1 MMEST
6 QILHNIKKHVGLFVC
21 YVKRFGKE
29 RVYKRLIVVFT
40 LFIVSFYSLFFWG
53 LASTGSN
60 RGRLAPPQM
69 IEVEDKI
76 ALNHILTNEMS
87 DFDGCEKLDRAI
99 ERFMRANAVKGA
111 SFAVMNDDKL
121 LYAKGYG
128 YINDSDSIPC
138 TVKNIFRIASV
149 SKLITAIGIMKL
161 KEDGRL
167 QLSDKVFGSNG
178 ILNDSVYLNYK
189 DKKLEMITI
198 DDLLRHRGGFRS
210 PHGDPMFNAKT
221 VAGFLKKELPLSTRD
236 YVEYATR
243 VGLRWKPGT
252 SSRYS
257 NLGYLIL
264 SSVIEKLSGSRYEEY
279 IKNNIFEPLGI
290 YDIHIAEN
298 FPEDRDEHE
307 VYYYDGGNSD
317 FTEAYD
323 GSEDWV
329 EKANGG
335 NDVKALLGAGAWVAS
350 PVELL
355 KLVAAVDNI
364 DYRPDILSF
373 ESIEEMLTP
382 QKNLIPIGWSKVT
395 KKEWFRSGNMSGTN
409 ALIKKEPNGYIWV
422 FVTNTSSWK
431 GPKFYLEINSNI
443 RRALN
448 KVKEWPQGRDLFSV
462 KQNKDGR

>member
-1 MMEST
+1 MKRSPLQYIWK
-6 QILHNIKKHVGLFVC
+6 QIRLFIC
-21 YVKRFGKE
+21 YVMRFGKE

-40 LFIVSFYSLFFWG
+40 FFTILFFTLFFCG
-53 LASTGSN
+53 LASTVNN
-60 RGRLAPPQM
+60 RNKVERQSIKDT
-69 IEVEDKI
+69 IEVKV

-87 DFDGCEKLDRAI
+87 DFEGCEKLDRAI
-99 ERFMRANAVKGA
+99 ERFMRANAMKGA
-111 SFAVMNDDKL
+111 SFAVMKDDKL

-128 YINDSDSIPC
+128 YINDEDSTAC
-138 TVKNIFRIASV
+138 TVKNIFRIASG

-161 KEDGRL
+161 KEEGKL
-167 QLSDKVFGSNG
+167 QLTDKVFGPTG
-178 ILNDSVYLNYK
+178 ILNDSIYLNYK

-210 PHGDPMFNAKT
+210 PHGDPMFNAKS
-221 VAGFLKKELPLSTRD
+221 VANYLKKELPLSTRD

-243 VGLRWKPGT
+243 VGLRWTPGT

-264 SSVIEKLSGSRYEEY
+264 SSVIEKLSGSRYEDY
-279 IKNNIFEPLGI
+279 IKLHILEPLGI

-307 VYYYDGGNSD
+307 VYYYDGGGSD
-317 FTEAYD
+317 FIEAYD

-350 PVELL
+350 PAELL
-355 KLVAAVDNI
+355 KLVAAIDNV
-364 DYRPDILSF
+364 DYRPDILSS
-373 ESIEEMLTP
+373 ESIEEMTLP
-382 QKNLIPIGWSKVT
+382 QKNLIPIGWSKVS

-409 ALIKKEPNGYIWV
+409 ALIKKESNGYIWV

-443 RRALN
+443 KRALN
-448 KVKEWPQGRDLFSV
+448 KVKKWPEGRDLFEYNSLTL
-462 KQNKDGR
+462 

>member
-1 MMEST
+1 MQGSP
-6 QILHNIKKHVGLFVC
+6 ILHIKRLLRLLAC
-21 YVKRFGKE
+21 YISRFDKE
-29 RVYKRLIVVFT
+29 RVYKRMIVIFSFFLVTFFT
-40 LFIVSFYSLFFWG
+40 LFFWG

-60 RGRLAPPQM
+60 KSYVAPPHEEVK
-69 IEVEDKI
+69 EVEKI

-87 DFDGCEKLDRAI
+87 NFDGCEKLDRAI
-99 ERFMRANAVKGA
+99 ERFMRANAIKGA
-111 SFAVMNDDKL
+111 SFAIMKDDRL

-128 YINDSDSIPC
+128 YINDSDSTAC
-138 TVKNIFRIASV
+138 TVKNIFRVASV

-161 KEDGRL
+161 KEDGKL
-167 QLSDKVFGSNG
+167 QLSDKVFGPNG
-178 ILNDSVYLNYK
+178 ILNDSIYLNYR
-189 DKKLEMITI
+189 DKKMEMITVE
-198 DDLLRHRGGFRS
+198 DLLRHRSGFRS
-210 PHGDPMFNAKT
+210 PHGDPMFNAKA
-221 VAGFLKKELPLSTRD
+221 VANYLKKELPLTTGD

-264 SSVIEKLSGSRYEEY
+264 SSVIEKLSGSGYEDY
-279 IKNNIFEPLGI
+279 IRTAIFEPLGI

-307 VYYYDGGNSD
+307 VYYYDGGNSGYI
-317 FTEAYD
+317 EAYD

-355 KLVAAVDNI
+355 KLVAAVDDS
-364 DYRPDILSF
+364 DYRPNILSNS
-373 ESIEEMLTP
+373 SITEMTQP
-382 QKNLIPIGWSKVT
+382 QKHLIPIGWAKVT
-395 KKEWFRSGNMSGTN
+395 KREWFRSGNMSGTN
-409 ALIKKEPNGYIWV
+409 ALIKRESDGSIWV

-443 RRALN
+443 RRALS
-448 KVKEWPQGRDLFSV
+448 KVKEWPEGRDLF
-462 KQNKDGR
+462 NANL

>member
-1 MMEST
+1 MHSSPI
-6 QILHNIKKHVGLFVC
+6 QHIKRHLRLLAC
-21 YVKRFGKE
+21 YIRRFGKE
-29 RVYKRLIVVFT
+29 RVYKRMIVIFSFF
-40 LFIVSFYSLFFWG
+40 LVSFLTLFFWG

-60 RGRLAPPQM
+60 KGYVAPPL
-69 IEVEDKI
+69 EEYREEEEKV

-99 ERFMRANAVKGA
+99 ERFMRANSIKGA
-111 SFAVMNDDKL
+111 SFAVMKDDRL

-128 YINDSDSIPC
+128 YINDSDSTAC
-138 TVKNIFRIASV
+138 TVKNIFRVASV

-161 KEDGRL
+161 KEDGKL
-167 QLSDKVFGSNG
+167 QLSDKVFGPNG
-178 ILNDSVYLNYK
+178 ILNDSIYLNYR
-189 DKKLEMITI
+189 DKKLEMITV

-210 PHGDPMFNAKT
+210 PHGDPMFNAKA
-221 VAGFLKKELPLSTRD
+221 VANYLKRELPLTTRD
-236 YVEYATR
+236 YVVYATR

-264 SSVIEKLSGSRYEEY
+264 SSVIEKLSGREYEDY
-279 IKNNIFEPLGI
+279 IKTAIFEPLGI

-307 VYYYDGGNSD
+307 VYYYDGSDSD
-317 FTEAYD
+317 FIKAYD

-355 KLVAAVDNI
+355 RLVAAVDDS
-364 DYRPDILSF
+364 DYRPNILSDS
-373 ESIEEMLTP
+373 SITEMTQP
-382 QKNLIPIGWSKVT
+382 QRNLIPIGWAKVT
-395 KKEWFRSGNMSGTN
+395 KREWFRSGNMSGTN
-409 ALIKKEPNGYIWV
+409 ALIKREPDGSIWV

-448 KVKEWPQGRDLFSV
+448 RVKEWPEGRDLF
-462 KQNKDGR
+462 NTGL